1 MASDHEDDTQM
12 DVAPAP
18 PSPIFTAPNP
28 QPDQPPLIRHQ
39 TKPPTMSK
47 GAFRVFPEPLVP
59 RPQIDPNPR
68 PLKRPRPREYE
79 EDHSTEEAKLG
90 NSSTSRQDSTRA
102 PKPSV
107 ASSSSSNLATWE
119 AGLIEVTRQL
129 ATPPQPQP
137 NAPLPPPPPP
147 PQPSSPPTQS
157 NAQPPPQSNPPQPPQ
172 PNLPQANPP
181 QPDPPR
187 PAPPQSE
194 PALAQPAPSQPA
206 PSQPAPS
213 QPAPPRPNP
222 PQPNPPQ
229 PAPPQPA
236 PSHSGPSGSNPPR
249 SSRHAPSPDVP
260 RASGPRLDA
269 MDTDGDADDEGSGG
283 PSTGGGARD
292 VNMQELYRMMAQIA
306 EQQEFITQ
314 NLKNNTQQADQDS
327 AENAD
332 SAERSEKRRR
342 ISPPSPRKA
351 TNWDQSVLCLT
362 PAGRQPREMRRT
374 LILGIVRKAVAKLLG
389 HTDKKKPL
397 PPSPPTNVL
406 FPTLQSFYIRWE
418 ESEKSIFNCLAT
430 GIVADYI
437 KADWAGEG
445 LTDAEVVDLTPMVS
459 EHIRYLCQ
467 TVRRN
472 NKPDAAMIK
481 KKNLKR
487 ASASS
492 RRKTLY
498 ESRLKVID
506 RFPVALGK
514 HRNLFVQLGIDGTSS
529 DKEDPANKGV
539 FLVKRR
545 PELSSNVVVLKSKV
559 DVMYK
564 LLFKGDGTRGSQL
577 HARQASDLVS
587 TRRYI
592 PAGLPVSCLSRTWYK
607 SLTQPEREFYGF
619 SDHKYDFAYA
629 DDLYARKAGRQ
640 PEDVEMSEDED
651 DGDVEL

>member
-18 PSPIFTAPNP
+18 PS
-28 QPDQPPLIRHQ
+28 
-39 TKPPTMSK
+39 PPTMSK

-79 EDHSTEEAKLG
+79 EDHSTKEAKLG
-90 NSSTSRQDSTRA
+90 NSSTSRQDSTQA

-107 ASSSSSNLATWE
+107 ASSSSNLATWE

-137 NAPLPPPPPP
+137 NAPLPPPPLP

-206 PSQPAPS
+206 PSQPAP
-213 QPAPPRPNP
+213 PR
-222 PQPNPPQ
+222 PNPPQ
-229 PAPPQPA
+229 PAPPQLA

-249 SSRHAPSPDVP
+249 LSRHAPSPDVP

-269 MDTDGDADDEGSGG
+269 MDTDGDADNEGSGG

-306 EQQEFITQ
+306 EQQEVITQ

-332 SAERSEKRRR
+332 SAEHSEKRRR

-374 LILGIVRKAVAKLLG
+374 LILGIVQKAVAKLLG

-418 ESEKSIFNCLAT
+418 ESEKSLFNCLAT
-430 GIVADYI
+430 GIVVDYI

-472 NKPDAAMIK
+472 NKLDAAMIK

-492 RRKTLY
+492 RRKTL
-498 ESRLKVID
+498 
-506 RFPVALGK
+506 
-514 HRNLFVQLGIDGTSS
+514 GIDGTSS
-529 DKEDPANKGV
+529 DEEDPANKGV

-559 DVMYK
+559 DVTYK